1 MLLLDSH
8 VALWALD
15 EAPQLG
21 VDARRAITGPTD
33 VYVSAASI
41 WELTVKSM
49 LGKIDIPAGLPAL
62 LAAAGFQSLSV
73 TAEHAE
79 GIRDFPELA
88 RHDPF
93 DRLLVSQASRA
104 GLRLLTA
111 DRVLLALKR
120 DFITDATV

>member
-8 VALWALD
+8 VAVWALD
-15 EAPQLG
+15 DSPRLG
-21 VDARRAITGPTD
+21 PVARRAIIGATG

-41 WELTVKSM
+41 WELTIKSA
-49 LGKIDIPAGLPAL
+49 LGKIDIPAGLSAVL
-62 LAAAGFQSLSV
+62 VSAGYLPLNV

-79 GIRDFPELA
+79 SIFDHPEMIK
-88 RHDPF
+88 HDPF
-93 DRLLVSQASRA
+93 DRLLVSQAHRA

-111 DRVLLALKR
+111 DRMLLSLNR